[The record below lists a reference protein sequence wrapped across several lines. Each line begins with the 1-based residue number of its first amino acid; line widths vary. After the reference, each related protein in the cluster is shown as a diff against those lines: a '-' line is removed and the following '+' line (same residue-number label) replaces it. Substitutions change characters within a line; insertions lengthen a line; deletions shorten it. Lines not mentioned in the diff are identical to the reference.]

1 MELLEE
7 KLHIG
12 DGYDSWPEKA
22 LGGAWKRAFDL
33 VGASVILFLT
43 IPLFL
48 AIALAIKMS
57 GPGSVLY
64 AHTRVGL
71 GGRPFPCLKFRSMVP
86 DGDRVLAA
94 YLATH
99 PEAAAEWAEKRKLTH
114 DPRITGIGNLLR
126 KSSLDEL
133 PQVINVLRGEMSLV
147 GPRPVVRDELTR
159 YDLQLVHY
167 LRSRPGITGLWQVS
181 GRSDTTYEQR
191 VRFDKNYALQWSPL
205 QDLAILLRTIPALIE
220 RRGAV

>member
-7 KLHIG
+7 KLYDSG
-12 DGYDSWPEKA
+12 GYDSWPEEA
-22 LGGAWKRAFDL
+22 LGGVWKRAFDL
-33 VGASVILFLT
+33 VVASLIFLLT

-57 GPGSVLY
+57 GPGDALY
-64 AHTRVGL
+64 EHTRIGL
-71 GGRPFPCLKFRSMVP
+71 GGRPFPCLKFRSMVS

-94 YLATH
+94 YLKAN
-99 PEAAAEWAEKRKLTH
+99 PQAAAEWAEKRKLTD
-114 DPRITGIGNLLR
+114 DPRITRIGKFLR

-133 PQVINVLRGEMSLV
+133 PQIINVLRGEMSLV
-147 GPRPVVRDELTR
+147 GPRPIVRDELSR

-181 GRSDTTYEQR
+181 GRSDTSYEQR
-191 VRFDKNYALQWSPL
+191 VSFDRDYALKWSPS
-205 QDLAILLRTIPALIE
+205 QDVAILLRTIPALIE